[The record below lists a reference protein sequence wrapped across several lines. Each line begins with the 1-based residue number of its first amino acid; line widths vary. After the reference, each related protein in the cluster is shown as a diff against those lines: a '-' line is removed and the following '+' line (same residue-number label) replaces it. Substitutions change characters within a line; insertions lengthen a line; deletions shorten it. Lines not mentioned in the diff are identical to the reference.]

1 MDGMRAPP
9 EIIGREC
16 QYADCATYPIVRQ
29 AMPEEGTVAAIVLD
43 HKQPNQESGGRHGEQ
58 QGHPPEAKVV
68 RCPGQCP
75 QRHKWHERDGNLDDT
90 AGVIGL
96 AVAFEEL
103 RPSPRVFRYGW
114 ACSDSAVVQDQIHGW
129 GCRRRGKRFRQM
141 RINPTNTAFRC
152 REPCGV
158 GRNLRKSICLTNRPP
173 EIVLL
178 CFPKR

>member
-9 EIIGREC
+9 EIIGRER

-43 HKQPNQESGGRHGEQ
+43 HEQPNQESGGRHGEQ

-90 AGVIGL
+90 SGVTGFS
-96 AVAFEEL
+96 VAFEEL
-103 RPSPRVFRYGW
+103 HPSPRVFRCGW
-114 ACSDSAVVQDQIHGW
+114 ASSDSAVVQDQIHGW
-129 GCRRRGKRFRQM
+129 VAGDGDSDFAKT
-141 RINPTNTAFRC
+141 RINPANTAFRC
-152 REPCGV
+152 REPCDV
-158 GRNLRKSICLTNRPP
+158 WRNLRKSIYSTKFASR
-173 EIVLL
+173 VLL
-178 CFPKR
+178 CF